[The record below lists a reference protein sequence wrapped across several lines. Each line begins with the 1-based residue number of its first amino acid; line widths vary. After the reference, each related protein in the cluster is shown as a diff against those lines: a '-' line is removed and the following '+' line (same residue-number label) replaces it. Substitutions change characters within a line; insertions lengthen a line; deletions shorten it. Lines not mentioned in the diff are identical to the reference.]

1 LALHRKRR
9 QHDLGSERDRERRGG
24 DVEFDLAV
32 RSRRERASQAVRSA
46 QYHAVHRA
54 VGPEPRLGLKR
65 RQRHGTGEPQ
75 VLGEDPRATEAV
87 AAQLRPDH
95 RAELRIRPRRCDLGH
110 AVDAHVVEVEAQAAV
125 QREPAGADLHRTAER
140 IRSRALVLVHR
151 QRDDVQRHEA
161 RDKQREQR
169 DRGRPPPVDLAAHLR
184 VLDRRLARRGLGVLL
199 RLLGA
204 LACFALALALRLAR
218 LARDRRLVVAHL
230 VHAEVLVAHLDVR
243 QRRGLRE
250 ERFLRL
256 ALALLGL
263 EPAALFLV
271 AALAFFLLARLA
283 LELLAHLALGVL
295 LRPALGVGLRL
306 ALAFLA
312 RLAVGGFAGLALFVL
327 ALREGVEAGHE
338 RVEAASAGGRGRGG
352 GQRGLRYPGFVLGL
366 AATAVVFRVALAFAL
381 AHAVAR
387 LLHGA
392 RLEHACFLGLLGAA
406 HLLLFLAQQAVFL
419 LAPRAL
425 RGLARLGLDLL
436 AQAAR
441 FLFDPALLFRAA
453 LLLFLLAALALL
465 LLAALAL
472 GFLARPALGFFAS
485 APLFLFLAAALLFF
499 PALALDFVARL
510 AFLFEPLA
518 QRLGFA
524 QRPLG
529 LLAHLAL

>member
-1 LALHRKRR
+1 
-9 QHDLGSERDRERRGG
+9 
-24 DVEFDLAV
+24 FDLAV

-95 RAELRIRPRRCDLGH
+95 RAYRRLRQRHAHELEAAQDLPALDQRAELRIRPRRCDLGH

-312 RLAVGGFAGLALFVL
+312 RLA
-327 ALREGVEAGHE
+327 
-338 RVEAASAGGRGRGG
+338 
-352 GQRGLRYPGFVLGL
+352 
-366 AATAVVFRVALAFAL
+366 
-381 AHAVAR
+381 
-387 LLHGA
+387 
-392 RLEHACFLGLLGAA
+392 
-406 HLLLFLAQQAVFL
+406 
-419 LAPRAL
+419 
-425 RGLARLGLDLL
+425 
-436 AQAAR
+436 
-441 FLFDPALLFRAA
+441 
-453 LLLFLLAALALL
+453 
-465 LLAALAL
+465 
-472 GFLARPALGFFAS
+472 
-485 APLFLFLAAALLFF
+485 
-499 PALALDFVARL
+499 
-510 AFLFEPLA
+510 
-518 QRLGFA
+518 
-524 QRPLG
+524 
-529 LLAHLAL
+529 